1 METNERDRLPSAANA
16 EFWSHSM
23 VQAIL
28 VLVLCY
34 LAARLGGTLIITA
47 PQMLWPF
54 WPGCAVLVA
63 ILLVSPRR
71 FWPILIPAGLAGF
84 VLYDLPA
91 GVPIHS
97 MAVLQLGDIAEILV
111 VLWGVDYFLQGVA
124 RLDSVKAFGKYVFV
138 TVILGP
144 LVVCLT
150 GWQALS
156 GDRWIS
162 GRTAFLSD
170 GLAFL
175 TVAPAILGWVQ
186 RFRAR
191 RRPTRAYYL
200 EAGALFTALFSLSF
214 GMFVAGCDP

>member
-1 METNERDRLPSAANA
+1 METNQRDRLPSAANA

-47 PQMLWPF
+47 PQTLWPL

-71 FWPILIPAGLAGF
+71 IWPILIPAGLAGF

-97 MAVLQLGDIAEILV
+97 MAVLQLADTAEILV
-111 VLWGVDYFLQGVA
+111 SA
-124 RLDSVKAFGKYVFV
+124 TA
-138 TVILGP
+138 
-144 LVVCLT
+144 
-150 GWQALS
+150 AL
-156 GDRWIS
+156 
-162 GRTAFLSD
+162 
-170 GLAFL
+170 
-175 TVAPAILGWVQ
+175 AILL
-186 RFRAR
+186 RISPALDKRAKH
-191 RRPTRAYYL
+191 
-200 EAGALFTALFSLSF
+200 SLRDGF
-214 GMFVAGCDP
+214 KFME

>member
-1 METNERDRLPSAANA
+1 METNQRDRLPSAANTD
-16 EFWSHSM
+16 FWSHSM
-23 VQAIL
+23 VEAIL

-47 PQMLWPF
+47 PQTLWPL
-54 WPGCAVLVA
+54 WPGSAVLVT

-71 FWPILIPAGLAGF
+71 IWPILIPVGLAGF

-97 MAVLQLGDIAEILV
+97 MAVLQLADIAEILV

-124 RLDSVKAFGKYVFV
+124 RLDSVKAFGNSVFV
-138 TVILGP
+138 TVILVP
-144 LVVCLT
+144 LSLSLP
-150 GWQALS
+150 GWPPLC

-170 GLAFL
+170 GVAFL
-175 TVAPAILGWVQ
+175 TVAPAIPSWV
-186 RFRAR
+186 
-191 RRPTRAYYL
+191 
-200 EAGALFTALFSLSF
+200 
-214 GMFVAGCDP
+214 